1 MHHFY
6 KNAGNLL
13 TFCCYAIKI
22 IHESITEINNMKIKL
37 VAILTFATLL
47 FTGCYDD
54 SNKATVRI
62 NLGNM
67 PIAKQVE
74 KKSIIDKVFSIFVK
88 DAYAQIPAGVIKVHL
103 AAYRGDSLIAK
114 ESINAGGITS
124 NVVEF
129 IVPSGDNITILVV
142 GESSYEGQ
150 DSKPVYYAEY
160 YGYNSADLKAGSTS
174 IISVQMYQASWTFSG
189 NYNNMELRLDCGNI
203 ITWSPAG
210 VKVKYYIRDLDLG
223 TLIYEGYEVKPIQGY
238 GQSVLFNFTVEFED
252 FNLQTIPDPVDNG
265 C

>member
-1 MHHFY
+1 M
-6 KNAGNLL
+6 KRIIISLISILL
-13 TFCCYAIKI
+13 
-22 IHESITEINNMKIKL
+22 L
-37 VAILTFATLL
+37 VFSS
-47 FTGCYDD
+47 CYDD

-74 KKSIIDKVFSIFVK
+74 NKSFIDKVFSIFVK
-88 DAYAQIPAGVIKVHL
+88 DAYAQTVPDAPYFVRNIYL
-103 AAYRGDSLIAK
+103 AAYREGTLIAK
-114 ESINAGGITS
+114 EKMDTTGMDAAN

-129 IVPSGDNITILVV
+129 KVPAGDNITILVV

-150 DSKPVYYAEY
+150 DSKPVYYAKY

-174 IISVQMYQASWTFSG
+174 IISVQMFQASWTFDG

-210 VKVKYYIRDLDLG
+210 VKVKYYIQDLDLG
-223 TLIYEGYEVKPIQGY
+223 TLIYEGYDVKPIQGY
-238 GQSVLFNFTVEFED
+238 GQSSLFNFTVEFED
-252 FNLQTIPDPVDNG
+252 FNLKTIPDTVDSG